1 MDLRH
6 SLIPDDLIE
15 DLLHSMPK
23 HNGPDMEADR
33 QVPKYDY
40 ISFGERMMD
49 DHNQESSGA
58 TNGLGNENKSLQTN
72 GVEERAFSRK

>member
-6 SLIPDDLIE
+6 SLIPEDLIE
-15 DLLHSMPK
+15 GLLRSMPK

-40 ISFGERMMD
+40 ISFMERMID
-49 DHNQESSGA
+49 EDKQESSGL
-58 TNGLGNENKSLQTN
+58 TNGIGKENKSLRAN
-72 GVEERAFSRK
+72 GVE